1 MLDNPFLI
9 TFAIVLPALF
19 VAAAWPL
26 ICLPRA
32 RALLDGVAGSAC
44 IAAGATM
51 VGLSVGGVVPLPEL
65 ALEAAAQEAPPAEK
79 SADDGDAKA
88 ETAETSAATE
98 EAKSASSTLPAAS
111 EPEIGAAVADTVI
124 VPPGR
129 PEWVNAEP
137 KLSGKVHT
145 VAVASG
151 PYKREGDSR
160 RALDE
165 ELVKATHEYI
175 AEQLGRDLAT
185 KFIRYDAK
193 TIKRRFVKSDNL
205 YHDEATY
212 SDPIGPMHEYFALLE
227 FDADF
232 RRELDQKWN
241 NVRATSRLTQTGL
254 FAGAALLFLTSIF
267 GYFRLDNATR
277 GYYTGRLQFMT
288 AAAIL
293 AIVGAGIFVARWIH
307 WM

>member
-1 MLDNPFLI
+1 
-9 TFAIVLPALF
+9 LP
-19 VAAAWPL
+19 
-26 ICLPRA
+26 
-32 RALLDGVAGSAC
+32 G
-44 IAAGATM
+44 
-51 VGLSVGGVVPLPEL
+51 L

-79 SADDGDAKA
+79 PADDDAKA
-88 ETAETSAATE
+88 ETSAETAAETSALAE
-98 EAKSASSTLPAAS
+98 ETKSASATLPAAS
-111 EPEIGAAVADTVI
+111 EPEIAASAADTVI
-124 VPPGR
+124 IPPGR

-137 KLSGKVHT
+137 KLSGNVHT

-151 PYKREGDSR
+151 PYKREADSR
-160 RALDE
+160 RALDD

-185 KFIRYDAK
+185 QFIRYDAK

-227 FDADF
+227 FDEDF

-277 GYYTGRLQFMT
+277 GYYTRRLQFM
-288 AAAIL
+288 AAAAVL
-293 AIVGAGIFVARWIH
+293 AVVTAGAVLAQWIT
-307 WM
+307 WL